1 MAEIKINGVSIHYQ
15 IQGQGSESIV
25 FAHGLLWSEQIF
37 ENQTQAF
44 QDRYRCISLISG
56 AKANPLYL
64 VQVMTLKHCIR
75 TLLGSLRLYAPVP
88 AILSESQ
95 WAAWLDF
102 ALQLG
107 SRH

>member
-1 MAEIKINGVSIHYQ
+1 MVCYGVSKSLKIKPKHFRTV
-15 IQGQGSESIV
+15 IV
-25 FAHGLLWSEQIF
+25 
-37 ENQTQAF
+37 AF
-44 QDRYRCISLISG
+44 HLISG